1 MVDKSSPGE
10 SAGFLIPLIILAI
23 CFALILPA
31 TLIMY
36 IDILTIRGMVQEELK
51 KTVRFRKQMQAE
63 QLEKKKAEEEK

>member
-10 SAGFLIPLIILAI
+10 SAGFLITLIILAI